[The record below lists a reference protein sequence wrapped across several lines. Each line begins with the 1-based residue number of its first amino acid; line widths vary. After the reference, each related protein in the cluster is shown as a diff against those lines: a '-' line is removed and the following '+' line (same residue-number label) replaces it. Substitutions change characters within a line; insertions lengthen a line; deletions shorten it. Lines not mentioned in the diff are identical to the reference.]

1 MSRRNKDRLTYKATP
16 VQVSVP
22 ASSANLG
29 PAFDALGL
37 ALDLRDVYVAQ
48 ILDDE
53 GFDIDVTGEGADEIP
68 RDKIGRA
75 HV

>member
-37 ALDLRDVYVAQ
+37 AL
-48 ILDDE
+48 E
-53 GFDIDVTGEGADEIP
+53 
-68 RDKIGRA
+68 IGRA